1 MNRWGRTTAAVLCIA
16 AFATETATAQHEHH
30 HPAPRAAPVEAPAGP
45 VTTLAELESLVLDN
59 HPALAAA
66 AAAERGGRGARL
78 QAGLW
83 PNPTLGVA
91 GEDISL
97 ESGREDTAR
106 YGFFVEQELVLGGK
120 LAKGRKAAEARVVEL
135 EAQAE
140 RTRLAA
146 LTAVRVGY
154 ARAATAQRLL
164 AARTRLSRLADEAV
178 EIAWQ
183 LYNTGVADESDLT
196 AAEIEAELV
205 ALAEETTRTEL
216 TAALASLAAAA
227 GEPRRQIARVSEDL
241 APLPGLDEATVR
253 ARVLRDSPERAG
265 ALARLAVAEADLAAV
280 RARAVPNL
288 EITAGALQ
296 GRERVVR
303 EGPRVGWEGFF
314 EIGVPLPLF
323 DRGQGSI
330 AEAEAAAARARAEV
344 TVLEGGLERRF
355 ADVWAEYSSAHRMV
369 SVYREGIL
377 PRAEQ
382 AYRAYLERYQ
392 AMMAAY
398 PQVLMAQRTWF
409 QAEADHL
416 AALGRLHE
424 AAARLEGLLVPLDG
438 GATGEE

>member
-1 MNRWGRTTAAVLCIA
+1 MAAAVGVFI
-16 AFATETATAQHEHH
+16 FATETAATAQHEHH
-30 HPAPRAAPVEAPAGP
+30 HPAPQTAPVEAPAGP
-45 VTTLAELESLVLDN
+45 VTTLTELESQVLDN

-66 AAAERGGRGARL
+66 AAAERAGRGARL

-91 GEDISL
+91 GEDIAL

-120 LAKGRKAAEARVVEL
+120 LAKGRKAAEARLAEL

-140 RTRLAA
+140 RAKLAA

-164 AARTRLSRLADEAV
+164 AARARLSRLADEAV

-183 LYNTGVADESDLT
+183 LYNTGVVDESDLT

-205 ALAEETTRTEL
+205 ALAEETTRTDL
-216 TAALASLAAAA
+216 MAALASLAAAA

-241 APLPGLDEATVR
+241 EPLTPALDEATAR
-253 ARVLRDSPERAG
+253 ERVLRDSPERAG

-296 GRERVVR
+296 GRERVVH

-323 DRGQGSI
+323 DRAQGSI

-355 ADVWAEYSSAHRMV
+355 AGVWAEYSSAHRTV

-409 QAEADHL
+409 QAEAEHL

-438 GATGEE
+438 GVQGEE